1 MKYRARGFQQMASK
15 RESKGI
21 ELVLKGHIKAVDSS
35 TFIVKSE
42 ANPEIEHKVRW
53 NRKRWVC
60 SCEDFERHRK
70 KCKHIYAVCYY
81 LSLQDLQI
89 GVRKIGQDIAECPLC
104 GLSDFVIKDGFSE
117 SRSGLGQRFFCKKC
131 NHGFSPRTGF
141 EGAHGQAFAI
151 VLSLDLYYRGLSL
164 RQISEHF
171 QSVYGI
177 KISHGTIYGW
187 IKRYV
192 ELVCQYLNK
201 VKVKTGERWHAD
213 ETVVRVRGKH
223 LVLWSML
230 DGETRILLA
239 QHINESKN
247 AEQAYRLL
255 EEGLKK
261 AKNKP
266 SEIVTDSAPSYVK
279 AIDRKF
285 GEELK
290 HPIIHVQAAISTPL
304 SNNKIERFQR
314 TVKQRFKTI
323 SSLHSQETAETFT
336 KGFSIY
342 YNNIKKHRSLNGK
355 TPMEATTKKNHGN
368 SWATLIQK
376 ARKERNGQHSSKC

>member
-1 MKYRARGFQQMASK
+1 MASK
-15 RESKGI
+15 RENKGI

-35 TFIVKSE
+35 TFIVKSGTNHE
-42 ANPEIEHKVRW
+42 VDYKVRW
-53 NRKRWVC
+53 NKKRWTC
-60 SCEDFERHRK
+60 SCEDFDKHRK

-89 GVRKIGQDIAECPLC
+89 GVRKIQDTAECPSC
-104 GLSDFVIKDGFSE
+104 GLSEFVIKDGLSE

-131 NHGFSPRTGF
+131 NRGFSPRTGF
-141 EGAHGQAFAI
+141 EGARGQAFAI

-192 ELVCQYLNK
+192 EFVYQYLDK

-213 ETVVRVRGKH
+213 ETVLRVKSKH

-239 QHINESKN
+239 KHINESKN
-247 AEQAYRLL
+247 ADEAYRLL

-266 SEIVTDSAPSYVK
+266 SEIVTDSAVSYTK

-323 SSLHSQETAETFT
+323 SSLHSEETAETFT

-342 YNNIKKHRSLNGK
+342 YNNIKKHRSLNGR
-355 TPMEATTKKNHGN
+355 TPMEATTKKNCGN
-368 SWATLIQK
+368 SWVALIQK
-376 ARKERNGQHSSKC
+376 ARKKRN

>member
-1 MKYRARGFQQMASK
+1 VG
-15 RESKGI
+15 
-21 ELVLKGHIKAVDSS
+21 SS
-35 TFIVKSE
+35 TFIDKSE
-42 ANPEIEHKVRW
+42 TNHEVDYKVRW
-53 NRKRWVC
+53 DKKRWTC
-60 SCEDFERHRK
+60 SCEDFEKHRK

-89 GVRKIGQDIAECPLC
+89 GVRKIGQDTAECPKC
-104 GLSDFVIKDGFSE
+104 GLSEFVIKDGLSE

-141 EGAHGQAFAI
+141 EGVHGQAFAI

-213 ETVVRVRGKH
+213 ETVLRVKGKH

-230 DGETRILLA
+230 DDEYRQLIA
-239 QHINESKN
+239 QHISGSKSSEE
-247 AEQAYRLL
+247 AGKLL
-255 EEGLKK
+255 EEGLSKTKK
-261 AKNKP
+261 QP
-266 SEIVTDSAPSYVK
+266 MEIITDAAPSYAE

-285 GEELK
+285 GKELK
-290 HPIIHVQAAISTPL
+290 QPLIHVQTSISTPL
-304 SNNKIERFQR
+304 SNNKIERFNK
-314 TVKQRFKTI
+314 TIKQRFKPI
-323 SSLHSQETAETFT
+323 GSFHSPETARTFS
-336 KGFSIY
+336 KGFKIF
-342 YNNIKKHRSLNGK
+342 YNEIKNHRSLGGRAPSKASN
-355 TPMEATTKKNHGN
+355 PKNDQEN
-368 SWATLIQK
+368 WAKLIRK
-376 ARKERNGQHSSKC
+376 ASK

>member
-21 ELVLKGHIKAVDSS
+21 ELVLKGQIKAVDSS

-42 ANPEIEHKVRW
+42 TKPEIEHKVRW
-53 NRKRWVC
+53 DRKRWVC
-60 SCEDFERHRK
+60 SCEDFEKHRK

-89 GVRKIGQDIAECPLC
+89 GVKKMGQDIAQCPLC

-131 NHGFSPRTGF
+131 NHGFSARTGF

-171 QSVYGI
+171 QSVYSI
-177 KISHGTIYGW
+177 KVSHGTIYGW

-192 ELVCQYLNK
+192 ELVSRYLNETK
-201 VKVKTGERWHAD
+201 VLTGERWHAD
-213 ETVVRVRGKH
+213 ETVVRVKGKH

-230 DGETRILLA
+230 DGQFRLLIA
-239 QHINESKN
+239 QHISESKGSKE
-247 AEQAYRLL
+247 AIKLL
-255 EEGLKK
+255 EKGL
-261 AKNKP
+261 AKTKNQP
-266 SEIVTDSAPSYVK
+266 SEIITDAAPSYVE
-279 AIDRKF
+279 AINQKF
-285 GEELK
+285 GKELK
-290 HPIIHVQAAISTPL
+290 QPVIHVQTSISSPL
-304 SNNKIERFQR
+304 SNNKIERFNK
-314 TVKQRFKTI
+314 TIKQRFKTI
-323 SSLHSQETAETFT
+323 SSFHSEETAKTFSN
-336 KGFSIY
+336 GFTIF
-342 YNNIKKHRSLNGK
+342 YNGIKRHKSLGGK
-355 TPMEATTKKNHGN
+355 TPIQASDPKKDEDN
-368 SWATLIQK
+368 WVKLIQK
-376 ARKERNGQHSSKC
+376 ARK